1 VRFSNLYGPTEA
13 TIASSYYDVTVC
25 PADPKSAIPI
35 GIACD
40 GERLL
45 VLDDKLQP
53 VPARE
58 IGDLYIA
65 GVGLSPGYWRDPQ
78 KTAAAFIRNPRNMD
92 PHSPSTGDRLY
103 RTGDLAYQDEQGLV
117 YFVGRADSQIKVRGY
132 RIELGE
138 IETALNSLGKLQEC
152 AVVAI
157 PTDNFGGWMICCA
170 YVLRSDDEVSLAAL
184 RDHLKKTVPS
194 YMFPARWMAYDVL
207 PKNANGKID
216 RPRLKEL
223 FTQAESAPSNPQ
235 HSDLHCDNAPGSSTA
250 AEESFPSPTGT
261 LPRYNQL

>member
-1 VRFSNLYGPTEA
+1 
-13 TIASSYYDVTVC
+13 
-25 PADPKSAIPI
+25 
-35 GIACD
+35 
-40 GERLL
+40 L

-58 IGDLYIA
+58 IGDLYIT

-78 KTAAAFIRNPRNMD
+78 KTAAAFIRNPHNTD
-92 PHSPSTGDRLY
+92 PPSPGPADRLY

-138 IETALNSLGKLQEC
+138 IETALNSLGKLQDC

-170 YVLRSDDEVSLAAL
+170 YVLRSDDEVSLTVL
-184 RDHLKKTVPS
+184 RDHLKKTVPN
-194 YMFPARWMAYDVL
+194 YMFPARWMAFDVL

-216 RPRLKEL
+216 RPRLKGL
-223 FTQAESAPSNPQ
+223 FTQAESTPSDPQ
-235 HSDLHCDNAPGSSTA
+235 HSNPHGVNATGSNTA
-250 AEESFPSPTGT
+250 AEESFPSPTGA
-261 LPRYNQL
+261 LPGYNQL

>member
-1 VRFSNLYGPTEA
+1 
-13 TIASSYYDVTVC
+13 
-25 PADPKSAIPI
+25 
-35 GIACD
+35 
-40 GERLL
+40 
-45 VLDDKLQP
+45 
-53 VPARE
+53 
-58 IGDLYIA
+58 
-65 GVGLSPGYWRDPQ
+65 
-78 KTAAAFIRNPRNMD
+78 M
-92 PHSPSTGDRLY
+92 Y
-103 RTGDLAYQDEQGLV
+103 RTGDLACQDEQGLV

-194 YMFPARWMAYDVL
+194 YMFPARWMAFDVL

-223 FTQAESAPSNPQ
+223 FTQAESASSDPQ
-235 HSDLHCDNAPGSSTA
+235 HSNPHGVNASGGDTA
-250 AEESFPSPTGT
+250 AEELFLPLPARFPGIINCE
-261 LPRYNQL
+261 Y